1 MDINPIAAD
10 ADCLIPDSVSI
21 PERDFSGY
29 QPPKRLT
36 RPSLGAVSIP
46 ERDFSGYQP
55 TTHSFLELSP
65 KIVSI
70 PERDFSGYQLRY
82 AERLDIFSFPG
93 SISRVSSN
101 YSVSGSRSRKTTI
114 MILLQT

>member
-1 MDINPIAAD
+1 MDIND
-10 ADCLIPDSVSI
+10 FCLLGRLLYLVSI

-29 QPPKRLT
+29 QRCLT
-36 RPSLGAVSIP
+36 N
-46 ERDFSGYQP
+46 
-55 TTHSFLELSP
+55 LEP
-65 KIVSI
+65 FYRVSI

-101 YSVSGSRSRKTTI
+101 YSVSGSRSRNTTS
-114 MILLQT
+114 MISLQT